1 MATFIIGAIVF
12 GLLFLAVF
20 SMFKKSKNNNGGCG
34 CGCSGC
40 SSKKSCNSKI
50 EFKHKYIL
58 LYFRGY

>member
-12 GLLFLAVF
+12 ALLFLAVLN
-20 SMFKKSKNNNGGCG
+20 MFKKHKNNSGSCG

-50 EFKHKYIL
+50 EFKHK
-58 LYFRGY
+58 

>member
-12 GLLFLAVF
+12 TLLFLAVLN
-20 SMFKKSKNNNGGCG
+20 MFKKSKNNIGRCG

-50 EFKHKYIL
+50 EFKNK
-58 LYFRGY
+58 

>member
-1 MATFIIGAIVF
+1 MATFIIGTIVF

-50 EFKHKYIL
+50 EFKHK
-58 LYFRGY
+58 